1 LPVLGYNL
9 YADSGRFD
17 SFRLVYNGINHPQV
31 TWFNFNSTSNNNE
44 TVDYLKT
51 YRFKLEALNFNGAS

>member
-1 LPVLGYNL
+1 
-9 YADSGRFD
+9 
-17 SFRLVYNGINHPQV
+17 VYNGINHPQV